1 VSDNQAVS
9 WSEYSSHVSEIEY
22 SLRNKISQE
31 LLEHI
36 RFLDKTGAP
45 ECYTQGVERA
55 RMFVVFGGKIKQ
67 YEEQVELQE
76 KLF

>member
-1 VSDNQAVS
+1 MSDNQAVS
-9 WSEYSSHVSEIEY
+9 WSDYSAHMTEVES
-22 SLRNKISQE
+22 SLRNKIAKE

-45 ECYTQGVERA
+45 ECYMQGVERA
-55 RMFVVFGGKIKQ
+55 RVFVLYGTKLKENQAG
-67 YEEQVELQE
+67 VELQE